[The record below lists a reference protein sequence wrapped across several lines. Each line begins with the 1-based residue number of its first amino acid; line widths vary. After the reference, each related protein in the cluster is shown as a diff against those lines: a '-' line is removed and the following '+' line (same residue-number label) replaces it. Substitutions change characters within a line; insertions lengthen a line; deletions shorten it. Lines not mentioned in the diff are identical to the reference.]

1 MRPLFAA
8 ILLASCTPAGSDPT
22 DTGDDP
28 VDTGDDTGGG
38 DTDDTDLPSDSTDVD
53 LVRGL
58 IAGEG
63 DVDEVLRAVAWSDG
77 FPVVTSSGKRLFVLA
92 TDQTIEHS
100 PFVSGRK
107 ASGPSRVNRCHAVC
121 SCARSVRTLATIARS
136 P

>member
-1 MRPLFAA
+1 MTTWSRICGKPGGWRGARFSSPTFIAVWG
-8 ILLASCTPAGSDPT
+8 STPCCGCFCTPAGSDPI

-38 DTDDTDLPSDSTDVD
+38 DTDDTDLPSDSTDED

-77 FPVVTSSGKRLFVLA
+77 FPVVTSSGKRFP
-92 TDQTIEHS
+92 IR
-100 PFVSGRK
+100 PG
-107 ASGPSRVNRCHAVC
+107 
-121 SCARSVRTLATIARS
+121 
-136 P
+136 